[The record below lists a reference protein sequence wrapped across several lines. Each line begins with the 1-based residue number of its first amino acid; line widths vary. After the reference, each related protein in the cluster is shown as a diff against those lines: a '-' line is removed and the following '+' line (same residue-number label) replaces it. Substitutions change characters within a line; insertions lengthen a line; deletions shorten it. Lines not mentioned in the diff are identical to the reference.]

1 MRRRDFIS
9 LIGSTAVAWPL
20 AARAERP
27 PFLVGMIGNAPWW
40 LDFREAMRDLG
51 YREGQNVKYEV
62 RTDEIEPARLAEAA
76 KELASIPV
84 DVIVAFGSPPSQ
96 AAQAATQ
103 TIPIVMV
110 GVGDPV
116 HEGLVASLAHPGGN
130 VTGTSFLSPDI
141 APKRLQLLKQVFPSA
156 VRVALLF
163 NPNNAANLIFRDEIE
178 TAARNLGVNL
188 IQVEASS
195 VPELDTNL
203 RGMLSQR
210 PDALIATADALHLSQ
225 IHKIIDF
232 LEDNRIPGMF
242 SVREYA
248 LAGGLMSYSASYRDL
263 FRRSATYVHKILQ
276 GTKPSDLPVE
286 QPTKFDLVINLKTAK
301 DLGLTVSN
309 QMQLL
314 ADEVI
319 E

>member
-9 LIGSTAVAWPL
+9 PIGSTAVAWPL

-130 VTGTSFLSPDI
+130 LTGTSFLSPDI
-141 APKRLQLLKQVFPSA
+141 APKRLQLLKQVIPSA
-156 VRVALLF
+156 
-163 NPNNAANLIFRDEIE
+163 
-178 TAARNLGVNL
+178 
-188 IQVEASS
+188 
-195 VPELDTNL
+195 
-203 RGMLSQR
+203 
-210 PDALIATADALHLSQ
+210 
-225 IHKIIDF
+225 
-232 LEDNRIPGMF
+232 
-242 SVREYA
+242 
-248 LAGGLMSYSASYRDL
+248 GG
-263 FRRSATYVHKILQ
+263 
-276 GTKPSDLPVE
+276 
-286 QPTKFDLVINLKTAK
+286 
-301 DLGLTVSN
+301 
-309 QMQLL
+309 
-314 ADEVI
+314 
-319 E
+319 